1 MQFVADILLVAG
13 ALGAG
18 IYCFLIARRL
28 AQFND
33 LESGVGQAVALLS
46 MQVDDLTSTLS
57 EVRDAASSTAESISG
72 LTDRAELAAKRLE
85 LLLASMHDLTED
97 AEEPRESQSDT
108 SEPVFLRHANG
119 KD

>member
-18 IYCFLIARRL
+18 IYCFVIARRL
-28 AQFND
+28 ARFND
-33 LESGVGQAVALLS
+33 LESGVGRAVALLS
-46 MQVDDLTSTLS
+46 MQVDDLTTTLS
-57 EVRDAASSTAESISG
+57 EVRDAASSTTESISG
-72 LTDRAELAAKRLE
+72 MTDRAELAAKRLE
-85 LLLASMHDLTED
+85 LLLASMHDLDESP
-97 AEEPRESQSDT
+97 EETRTSPTDR